1 MFEFHFS
8 FFRVFTEIWK
18 KGFPY
23 FVYIFIEFF
32 LKLRMMNAEQGAATG
47 VYLATSKINPEDK
60 GKFFFKNQVWEE
72 HPDVSDANKRKQLWN
87 ETMEIYK
94 KIKV

>member
-1 MFEFHFS
+1 
-8 FFRVFTEIWK
+8 
-18 KGFPY
+18 
-23 FVYIFIEFF
+23 
-32 LKLRMMNAEQGAATG
+32 LRMMNAEQGASTG
-47 VYLATSKINPEDK
+47 VFLATNKIVPENK
-60 GKFFFKNQVWEE
+60 GRFFFKNQVFQE